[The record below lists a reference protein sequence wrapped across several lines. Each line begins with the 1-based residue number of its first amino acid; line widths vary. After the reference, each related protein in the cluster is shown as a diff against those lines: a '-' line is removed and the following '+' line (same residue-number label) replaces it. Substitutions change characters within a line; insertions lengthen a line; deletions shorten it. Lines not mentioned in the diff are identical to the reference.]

1 MDKNIEQVKDFRKNR
16 GEKSYIIYI
25 NTIGSYSDEHMNKLF
40 KCFEK
45 INRTKRGNY
54 GTFKARK
61 YSFKDILEKNCVE
74 VCKEVIERLSSIY
87 NYFVD
92 YDYIIATGGTFEA
105 WKDVFINAFKDV
117 EDLRVIPANINNVS
131 VSTVYSNVNG
141 YYYYL
146 SNMLGRSKTA

>member
-45 INRTKRGNY
+45 INSTKRVRRGNY

-61 YSFKDILEKNCVE
+61 YSFKVTMDEAIELRELYIEELISIKRIKLEF
-74 VCKEVIERLSSIY
+74 L
-87 NYFVD
+87 
-92 YDYIIATGGTFEA
+92 
-105 WKDVFINAFKDV
+105 
-117 EDLRVIPANINNVS
+117 
-131 VSTVYSNVNG
+131 
-141 YYYYL
+141 
-146 SNMLGRSKTA
+146 

>member
-45 INRTKRGNY
+45 INSTKRVRRGNY

-61 YSFKDILEKNCVE
+61 YSFKVAMDEAIELREAIYRRINFDQKDKIRILVE
-74 VCKEVIERLSSIY
+74 NVTTCILSMKLIFRINGLITSS
-87 NYFVD
+87 
-92 YDYIIATGGTFEA
+92 
-105 WKDVFINAFKDV
+105 FIFARNFHV
-117 EDLRVIPANINNVS
+117 VL
-131 VSTVYSNVNG
+131 
-141 YYYYL
+141 
-146 SNMLGRSKTA
+146 

>member
-1 MDKNIEQVKDFRKNR
+1 MIVSRRPLK
-16 GEKSYIIYI
+16 
-25 NTIGSYSDEHMNKLF
+25 T
-40 KCFEK
+40 
-45 INRTKRGNY
+45 
-54 GTFKARK
+54 RK

-146 SNMLGRSKTA
+146 SNMLGRSQTA

>member
-45 INRTKRGNY
+45 INSTKRVRRVRRGNY

-61 YSFKDILEKNCVE
+61 YSFKVTMDEAIELREAIYRRINFDQKDKIRILVE
-74 VCKEVIERLSSIY
+74 NDY
-87 NYFVD
+87 NM
-92 YDYIIATGGTFEA
+92 YIIDEVDF
-105 WKDVFINAFKDV
+105 
-117 EDLRVIPANINNVS
+117 
-131 VSTVYSNVNG
+131 
-141 YYYYL
+141 
-146 SNMLGRSKTA
+146 